1 MAASIQFIWHGLS
14 CFSIEAK
21 NGDAVANLVTDPF
34 DPETVGL
41 KLPRNLAGDMVTVS
55 HDHASHNNIEAVKP
69 AGEKKLFI
77 IKTPGEYEVGGLFV
91 YGVSAPVVASE
102 GKERGLTTLY
112 RFEVGDLS
120 VAHLGDLS
128 ADILDAQRES
138 LEDIDVL
145 LIPVGG
151 ETVLTAKRAVE
162 IVTQLSPRIVIP
174 MHYALPGLKTK
185 SDPVE
190 KFLKEMG
197 ATSAERLTKW
207 KAIKKDLPVEETK
220 VIVLEKD

>member
-34 DPETVGL
+34 GPETGL
-41 KLPRNLAGDMVTVS
+41 KTPRNLSADLVTVS
-55 HDHASHNNIEAVKP
+55 HEHPSHDYLEAVKP
-69 AGEKKLFI
+69 NGEKKLFI

-91 YGVSAPVVASE
+91 YGISAAHDGKD

-112 RFEVGDLS
+112 RYEVGDLS
-120 VAHLGDLS
+120 VAHLGDLGVG
-128 ADILDAQRES
+128 ILDAARET

-151 ETVLTAKRAVE
+151 ETVLTAKQAVE

-174 MHYALPGLKTK
+174 MHYALPGQKTK

-197 ATSAERLTKW
+197 VSNPERVAKW
-207 KAIKKDLPVEETK
+207 KAIKKDLPAEETK

>member
-34 DPETVGL
+34 GAETGL
-41 KLPRNLAGDMVTVS
+41 KIPRNLSADVVTVS
-55 HDHASHNNIEAVKP
+55 RDDLSHGNIEAVKA
-69 AGEKKLFI
+69 AGDKKLFI
-77 IKTPGEYEVGGLFV
+77 IKNPGEYEVGGLFV
-91 YGVSAPVVASE
+91 YGLNAPPAE
-102 GKERGLTTLY
+102 KETNEDGATVLY

-120 VAHLGDLS
+120 VAHLGGIGVGL
-128 ADILDAQRES
+128 ADAQRDM

-151 ETVLTAKRAVE
+151 ESVLSAKRAVE
-162 IVTQLSPRIVIP
+162 TVTQLSPRVVIP

-185 SDPVE
+185 FDPVE

-197 ATSAERLTKW
+197 AGAPERVAKW
-207 KAIKKDLPVEETK
+207 KAVKKDLPAEETK
-220 VIVLEKD
+220 VIILEQD

>member
-34 DPETVGL
+34 GPETGL
-41 KLPRNLAGDMVTVS
+41 KTPRNLAADVITVS
-55 HDHASHNNIEAVKP
+55 HEHPSHSYLEAVK
-69 AGEKKLFI
+69 AQGEKKIFV

-91 YGVSAPVVASE
+91 YGVSAPHDAKE

-112 RFEVGDLS
+112 RFEIGDLS
-120 VAHLGDLS
+120 VAHLGDLG
-128 ADILDAQRES
+128 ADILDEQREA

-151 ETVLTAKRAVE
+151 ESVLNARDAVE
-162 IVTQLSPRIVIP
+162 IVTQLAPRIVIP

-185 SDPVE
+185 SDPVD

-197 ATSAERLTKW
+197 ASKAERVAKF
-207 KAIKKDLPVEETK
+207 KAVKKDLPAEETK
-220 VIVLEKD
+220 VIILEKD

>member
-14 CFSIEAK
+14 CFSIEAR
-21 NGDAVANLVTDPF
+21 NGDAIANLVTDPF
-34 DPETVGL
+34 DTETGL
-41 KLPRNLAGDMVTVS
+41 KIPRNLSADVVTVS
-55 HDHASHNNIEAVKP
+55 HNHPAHNNIDAVKA

-91 YGVSAPVVASE
+91 YGTSMPHDANE

-120 VAHLGDLS
+120 VAHLGDLGIG
-128 ADILDAQRES
+128 ILDAQREM

-145 LIPVGG
+145 LVPVGG
-151 ETVLTAKRAVE
+151 ETVLTAKQAVE
-162 IVTQLSPRIVIP
+162 VVTQLSPRIVIP
-174 MHYALPGLKTK
+174 MHYAIPGLKEK

-197 ATSAERLTKW
+197 AGSPERLTKW

-220 VIVLEKD
+220 VIILEKD

>member
-34 DPETVGL
+34 GPETGL
-41 KLPRNLAGDMVTVS
+41 KIPRNLTADVVTVS
-55 HDHASHNNIEAVKP
+55 HDHSSHNNIEAVK
-69 AGEKKLFI
+69 AMGEKKLFV

-91 YGVSAPVVASE
+91 YGINAPHDEKE
-102 GKERGLTTLY
+102 GSERGLTTLY

-120 VAHLGDLS
+120 VAHLGDLG
-128 ADILDAQRES
+128 ADILDAQRET

-151 ETVLTAKRAVE
+151 ETVLNAKRAVE
-162 IVTQLSPRIVIP
+162 IITQLSPRIVIP
-174 MHYALPGLKTK
+174 MHYALPGLKIK
-185 SDPVE
+185 SDPLE
-190 KFLKEMG
+190 KFLKEMAVG
-197 ATSAERLTKW
+197 NPERVAKW
-207 KAIKKDLPVEETK
+207 KAVKKDLPAEETK
-220 VIVLEKD
+220 VIILEKD